1 MPRFPFYQAPALAFY
16 SADLYRDIARRWR
29 GLGMGYLLVLLMVIW
44 IPSALEIRSTL
55 NEFRQ
60 DMAPPVI
67 AQLPTID
74 IVNGE
79 ARVQG
84 ETPRTIRDNEGLPL
98 MLIDLEA
105 GPEAL
110 DNSSAMA
117 LLTRTHFYVRQGGR
131 SGQAR
136 VLDLDGLDGL
146 TIDRQGVTS
155 LINGGTRIITAI
167 AFPAG
172 VIWSFSYRLSQALV
186 FAVIGLILANTMNL
200 GLPYAALVRI
210 SVVALTPL
218 ILIRTVQNLAS
229 FSIPLWWLVGFVIF
243 VAYLYFGLQAVR
255 DAPAEPVAPEDIDTN
270 L

>member
-1 MPRFPFYQAPALAFY
+1 MPSFPFYQAPFLAFY
-16 SADLYRDIARRWR
+16 SADLYRDVARRWR

-44 IPSALEIRSTL
+44 IPSALEIRNTL
-55 NEFRQ
+55 SDFRQ
-60 DMAPPVI
+60 NIAPPIV

-74 IVNGE
+74 VVNGE

-84 ETPRTIRDNEGLPL
+84 TTPRIIRDHQGLPL
-98 MLIDLEA
+98 ALIDLDA

-110 DNSSAMA
+110 DASSAAA
-117 LLTRTHFYVRQGGR
+117 LLTRTHLYIRQVGGR
-131 SGQAR
+131 GQAR

-146 TIDRQGVTS
+146 TIDRQDVTL
-155 LINGGTRIITAI
+155 LINRGTQTIAVF

-172 VIWSFSYRLSQALV
+172 VLWSFSYRLTQALV

-200 GLPYAALVRI
+200 GLPYATLVRI

-218 ILIRTVQNLAS
+218 ILIRTVQSLGG

-255 DAPAEPVAPEDIDTN
+255 DTPVEPVSPGDIDAN